1 MSRDTLFVNG
11 TWWSAGM
18 GSSAPGAVAVR
29 SGRISAVGAEEQ
41 LLEAAAPGTEVVDL
55 AGGLLLP
62 GFQDA
67 HVHPV
72 MAGVDL
78 LRCDLHGCESADD
91 GTRRRSPPTS
101 PAHPD
106 LEWVVGARLVDG
118 ALRGRYADPA
128 AARQRRAAR
137 GRRTSRTAT
146 GTAPG

>member
-29 SGRISAVGAEEQ
+29 SGRVSAVGAEEE

-78 LRCDLHGCESADD
+78 LRCDLHGCTSAEEALAVIAAYAAANPDLV
-91 GTRRRSPPTS
+91 GRRR
-101 PAHPD
+101 
-106 LEWVVGARLVDG
+106 RLVDG
-118 ALRGRYADPA
+118 ALRRRHADRA
-128 AARQRRAAR
+128 AARQRGAR
-137 GRRTSRTAT
+137 PARRTSRTAT
-146 GTAPG
+146 ATAPG